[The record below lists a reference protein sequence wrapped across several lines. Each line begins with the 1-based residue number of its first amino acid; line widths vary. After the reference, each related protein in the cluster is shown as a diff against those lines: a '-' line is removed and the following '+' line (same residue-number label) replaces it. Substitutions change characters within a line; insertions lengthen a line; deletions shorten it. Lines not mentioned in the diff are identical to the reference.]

1 MKKTSVP
8 INWGS
13 VLDDLNGSRRG
24 LKNML
29 MMENYRFSIG
39 RYWYLLMNNNPL
51 SSDLGLHFQASYATQ
66 TFWLQTTSS
75 QFYQLRLALLAS
87 TMTFNYLAT
96 KLDGFDISQKRDQ

>member
-1 MKKTSVP
+1 M
-8 INWGS
+8 
-13 VLDDLNGSRRG
+13 
-24 LKNML
+24 

-75 QFYQLRLALLAS
+75 QFYQLRLALLAL

-96 KLDGFDISQKRDQ
+96 KLDGFDISQKRDQWFSYYYINSNSALSIYFFNAFNTR